1 MLKVRNR
8 LKVILCMILMFSFA
22 NLFSQV
28 KAASS
33 NNFLA
38 DVSFDVGVLDT
49 KFDSNTINYDLTL
62 PKDTKSVK
70 VTAVASDSKAKV
82 SIGGANLSTGKVVIT
97 VTAENGAKKYYTF
110 FVKYGNVTT
119 TATTTTKKPETTTTT
134 ATTTTES
141 SSSSEV
147 EESEVTTSGNSSS
160 VNVDSSALLFLA
172 VKEGKLNRPFESN
185 LFEYTALVDD
195 VNAEYE
201 LEYITESD
209 RAVVNVTKS
218 KEKYVIEVINET
230 AKTTYVINLKDRNE
244 NAITA
249 EDSLMSSVIKDLLIS
264 FVLLV
269 ISILFFYQSRRLSK
283 E

>member
-1 MLKVRNR
+1 
-8 LKVILCMILMFSFA
+8 MIFMFSFA

-28 KAASS
+28 RAASS

-119 TATTTTKKPETTTTT
+119 KVTTTKKPETTTTSE
-134 ATTTTES
+134 TTTTES

-147 EESEVTTSGNSSS
+147 EEPDVTTSGNSSS
-160 VNVDSSALLFLA
+160 VNLDSSALLFLA
-172 VKEGKLNRPFESN
+172 VKEGKLNRPFESD

-201 LEYITESD
+201 LEYITESE

-218 KEKYVIEVINET
+218 KGKYVIEVINET

-269 ISILFFYQSRRLSK
+269 IAILFFYQSRRLSK